1 MSLELEAIG
10 LQVGADWVMR
20 DVSLRLERGGLH
32 VLLGPTLAGKTT
44 LMRLMAGLDKPTEGR
59 VLLDGRDIT
68 RTPVRRRSV
77 AMVYQQFVNYPT
89 LSVYENIA
97 SPLRVAGVARD
108 EIERRVRRAAKL
120 LRLEPMLARMPAQ
133 LSGGQQQRTAIA
145 RALVKQAELVLLDEP
160 LGNLDYK
167 LREEL
172 REELP
177 RLFAESGAILVY
189 ATTEPTEALLLGG
202 ETIALSEGRVAQV
215 GPAATVYREP
225 VSIEAARVCSDPP
238 LNELPFDKR
247 GASLLLGGDEPTR
260 SPGPLLGL
268 IDGSYVLG
276 FRADDVT
283 VAARSGAS
291 TSGTISLFGEVAVTE
306 INGSESFVH
315 VLTPYGAYVCLMP
328 GVHDLPIGEPVRL
341 DVDAARAFVF
351 QTTGPRVTPR
361 VLAEAV

>member
-1 MSLELEAIG
+1 MSLELQDVG
-10 LQVGADWVMR
+10 LQSGADWMVR
-20 DVSLRLERGGLH
+20 HVSLRLERGGLH

-68 RTPVRRRSV
+68 RTPVRKRSV

-120 LRLEPMLARMPAQ
+120 LRLEPMLSRMPAQ

-215 GPAATVYREP
+215 GPAASVYRQP

-238 LNELPFDKR
+238 LNELSFDKR
-247 GASLLLGGDEPTR
+247 GASLLLGADQTR
-260 SPGPLLGL
+260 APGPLLGL

-283 VAARSGAS
+283 VSPRCGSGPSGA
-291 TSGTISLFGEVAVTE
+291 ISLFGEVAVTE

-341 DVDAARAFVF
+341 DVDAARVFVF
-351 QTTGPRVTPR
+351 QTSGPRVTPR